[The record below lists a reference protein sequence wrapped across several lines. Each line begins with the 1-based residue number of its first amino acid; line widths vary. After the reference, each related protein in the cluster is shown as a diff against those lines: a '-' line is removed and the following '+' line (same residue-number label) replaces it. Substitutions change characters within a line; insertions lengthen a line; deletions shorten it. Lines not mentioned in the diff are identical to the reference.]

1 MWRILQSLL
10 IVVPSL
16 FAEDNPHCKQ
26 VGGAILTN
34 FIDSTETLGTAT
46 GDLRGALGV
55 TVLSVTPGPNG
66 SAVFHNHHHWVTE
79 SGDTI
84 FFADADAAAY
94 PTPAG
99 IFGTAYTNPGVKIT
113 GGTGRFAGASGLLAI
128 YGAVDLTHGQIILRY
143 SGQVC
148 LKPVP
153 AP

>member
-1 MWRILQSLL
+1 MRRILLSLL
-10 IVVPSL
+10 IVAPSL
-16 FAEDNPHCKQ
+16 FAQETPHCTQ

-34 FIDSTETLGTAT
+34 FIDPTTTLGTVT
-46 GDLRGALGV
+46 GDLRGGLGV
-55 TVLSVTPGPNG
+55 SVLNVTPGPNG
-66 SAVFHNHHHWVTE
+66 SAIFHNHHHWVTE

-99 IFGTAYTNPGVKIT
+99 VFGTAYTNGAQII
-113 GGTGRFAGASGLLAI
+113 GGTGRFVGASGKLAL

-153 AP
+153 TP

>member
-1 MWRILQSLL
+1 MRRILLSLL

-16 FAEDNPHCKQ
+16 FAQNTPDCKQ

-34 FIDSTETLGTAT
+34 FIDPTTTLGTAT
-46 GDLRGALGV
+46 GDLRGGLGV
-55 TVLSVTPGPNG
+55 SVLNVTQGPNG

-99 IFGTAYTNPGVKIT
+99 IFGTKYTNGAQIT
-113 GGTGRFAGASGLLAI
+113 GGTGRFAGASGNLAI
-128 YGAVDLTHGQIILRY
+128 YGAVDLAQGQIILRY

-148 LKPVP
+148 FKPVP
-153 AP
+153 TP